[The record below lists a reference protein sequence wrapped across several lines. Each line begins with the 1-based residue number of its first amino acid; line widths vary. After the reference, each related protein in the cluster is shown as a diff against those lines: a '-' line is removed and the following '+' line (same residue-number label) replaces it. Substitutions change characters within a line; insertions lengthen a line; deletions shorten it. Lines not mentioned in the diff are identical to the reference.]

1 MNDYRLRE
9 FKGSFFITGFMG
21 TGKSAI
27 GSRIAKALEL
37 PFQDLDKF
45 LEKKKANPSRKF
57 SMRTGNHIFARK
69 NGNISWRLQSLLKV

>member
-37 PFQDLDKF
+37 PFQ
-45 LEKKKANPSRKF
+45 
-57 SMRTGNHIFARK
+57 
-69 NGNISWRLQSLLKV
+69 